1 LFNYTIQKLFKLIIL
16 NVDINAFSKLTIKQ
30 IQEIYINLIIKYL
43 KTKSTKSILQL
54 RTSFNFVKL
63 ILQNYLLIQKK

>member
-1 LFNYTIQKLFKLIIL
+1 MFNYTIQKLFKLIIL
-16 NVDINAFSKLTIKQ
+16 NVDTNAFSKLTIKQ

-43 KTKSTKSILQL
+43 KTKSTKSFLQL

>member
-1 LFNYTIQKLFKLIIL
+1 MFNYTIQKLFKFIIL
-16 NVDINAFSKLTIKQ
+16 NVDTNSFSKLTIKQ

-63 ILQNYLLIQKK
+63 ILQNYLLTQKK

>member
-1 LFNYTIQKLFKLIIL
+1 MFNYTIQKLFKLIIL

>member
-1 LFNYTIQKLFKLIIL
+1 LFNYTIQKLFKFIIL
-16 NVDINAFSKLTIKQ
+16 NVDTNSFSKLTIKQ

-63 ILQNYLLIQKK
+63 ILQNYLLTQKK

>member
-16 NVDINAFSKLTIKQ
+16 NVDTNAFSKLTIKQ

>member
-1 LFNYTIQKLFKLIIL
+1 MFNYTIQKLFKLIIL
-16 NVDINAFSKLTIKQ
+16 NVDTNAFSKLTIKQ